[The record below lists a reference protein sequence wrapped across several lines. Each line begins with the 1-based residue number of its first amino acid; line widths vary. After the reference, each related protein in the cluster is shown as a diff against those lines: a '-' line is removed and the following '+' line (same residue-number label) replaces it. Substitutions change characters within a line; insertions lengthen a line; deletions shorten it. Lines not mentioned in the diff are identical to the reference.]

1 MSSNGHLFYV
11 RMGLDKLYYRLYSFW
26 YRYNL
31 DSSFFPWTKSI
42 EDIYN
47 MSNTEFCFIL
57 IPTKIYICIYLLS
70 KTTLGE
76 AGRDTNTTLSI
87 SISIYICIKI
97 DIEHFYIYFVFC
109 FFFGSVDNTLTRE
122 TESTIQGRVEQGVAK

>member
-1 MSSNGHLFYV
+1 MCVDVQQRTSVLRSYG
-11 RMGLDKLYYRLYSFW
+11 GLDKSYYSFW

-31 DSSFFPWTKSI
+31 DSSSLFRGQLTSI

-47 MSNTEFCFIL
+47 MSNTESLF
-57 IPTKIYICIYLLS
+57 KSRQRYIYVCIYLLS

-97 DIEHFYIYFVFC
+97 DSEHLYIYFVFC
-109 FFFGSVDNTLTRE
+109 SFFLGLEKLSQLYRAGVGQR
-122 TESTIQGRVEQGVAK
+122 VAK